1 MRECG
6 RKEKMLL
13 KNPNMRGF
21 LLVDKGKG
29 MTSFDVVYK
38 ARKWAQEKRVGH
50 AGTLDPLATGL
61 LIVAIGEATKVLE
74 YLIGFDKEYEVTG
87 RFGAVSDTFDAEGK
101 IEVLNENE
109 MKKYEKM
116 TMKPFE
122 KDVLPKF
129 LGEINQVP
137 PRYSAL
143 KIDGKRAMDL
153 ARDGKEFEMKSRKVM
168 IYDLKIE
175 KFEWPEVVIK
185 VKCGSGTYIRSLIN
199 DMGEVIGCG
208 AYVKELRRVSIDRY
222 NVENAIQISRDFD
235 FVNKN
240 IEQSLVS
247 LEKMLEHWP
256 KIDLTDEEFSL
267 LKNGGA
273 VSYNKVEHDGVFLAY
288 YKGKIVG
295 ILESG
300 RDSGT
305 IKFRKQIFA

>member
-1 MRECG
+1 
-6 RKEKMLL
+6 MLL

-38 ARKWAQEKRVGH
+38 VRKWAQEKRVGH

-74 YLIGFDKEYEVTG
+74 YLIGFDKEYEVVG
-87 RFGAVSDTFDAEGK
+87 RFGAASDTFDAEGK
-101 IEVLNENE
+101 IEVLSEKD

-116 TMKPFE
+116 TQKSFE
-122 KDVLPKF
+122 ENVLPKF

-137 PRYSAL
+137 PKYSAL

-168 IYDLKIE
+168 IHDLKIV
-175 KFEWPEVVIK
+175 KFDWPEVLIK

-199 DMGEVIGCG
+199 DMGELVGCG

-222 NVENAIQISRDFD
+222 NVENAIEISRDFD

-240 IEQSLVS
+240 IEQDLVS
-247 LEKMLEHWP
+247 LEKMLSHWP
-256 KIDLTDEEFSL
+256 KIELTDEEFAL
-267 LKNGGA
+267 LKNGGS
-273 VSYNKVEHDGVFLAY
+273 VLYKKSEHEGVFLAY
-288 YKGKIVG
+288 LKDKIVG
-295 ILESG
+295 VLEKG
-300 RDSGT
+300 RDLGT
-305 IKFRKQIFA
+305 IKFRKQIFD